1 MGYNGVVV
9 RTPPHSAY
17 SESVR
22 RRPRR
27 ARRRSAAA
35 VRSVAGRP
43 ADVADDLSPPACRC
57 GPLSGISGHFPHSSN
72 YFRSIDSTSG
82 LPRKPQTKRRSTTA
96 YEVQRFRQSAVV
108 FPPFSRHFALSD
120 SKMAAKTTSGS
131 GFNLKFRLD
140 APGFLLES
148 EFAAVYLHALR
159 HFSR

>member
-1 MGYNGVVV
+1 VGYNGVVV

-22 RRPRR
+22 RGPVRPPPVRGGRR
-27 ARRRSAAA
+27 
-35 VRSVAGRP
+35 
-43 ADVADDLSPPACRC
+43 ADVADDFSPPACRC

-108 FPPFSRHFALSD
+108 FPHFHGISHFPTPKWRLKLLPVPVLTRNSD
-120 SKMAAKTTSGS
+120 SAHPVS
-131 GFNLKFRLD
+131 
-140 APGFLLES
+140 
-148 EFAAVYLHALR
+148 Y
-159 HFSR
+159 